1 MFFDYILNV
10 MYNSIITKTGSYIP
24 NIKVQNQKFLANE
37 FYAADGTR
45 LSKSNVDIVNKLEEI
60 TCIRVRRYVED
71 DLNTSDIAFM
81 AAERALDG
89 IDKESLDFIIVAQN
103 LGDVRADNIKTDMV
117 PTIAARVKH
126 RLRIKNPYTVAY
138 DIPFGCPGWLHGMIT
153 ADYYIKSGDAK
164 KVMVIGA
171 ETLSRVSDPHDI
183 DGMIYADGAGA
194 TVVESNQGD
203 GGILAHVTRSDTYND
218 AFLLGLGKSYNPA
231 HQGEELFIKMRGHE
245 IYKYAVRTV
254 PEVVKQSL
262 DKAGLTLADV
272 NKVLIHQAN
281 QKMDEAILARLFK
294 LYQIKDIPADIMPMT
309 ISWLGN
315 SSVATLPTMLDLLQ
329 RGQLNNHELHTGDI
343 LVFASVG
350 AGMNINSMV
359 YRMP

>member
-1 MFFDYILNV
+1 MFK
-10 MYNSIITKTGSYIP
+10 SIITRTGSYIP
-24 NIKVQNQKFLANE
+24 NKKVHNQKFLVNE
-37 FYAADGTR
+37 FYGADGIR
-45 LSKSNVDIVNKLEEI
+45 LAKKTEDIINKLEEI
-60 TCIRVRRYVED
+60 TCIRERRYVDD

-81 AAERALDG
+81 AAEKALDG
-89 IDKESLDFIIVAQN
+89 TDRESLDFIIVAQN
-103 LGDVRADNIKTDMV
+103 LGDVRADNVKTDMV

-171 ETLSRVSDPHDI
+171 EVLSRVSDPHDI

-194 TVVESNQGD
+194 TIVESGGGD
-203 GGILAHVTRSDTYND
+203 SGILAHVTRSDTYDD
-218 AFLLGLGKSYNPA
+218 AFLLGLGKSYNPDR
-231 HQGEELFIKMRGHE
+231 QGNELYIKMRGHD

-262 DKAGLTLADV
+262 DKAGLNLSDV
-272 NKVLIHQAN
+272 KKVLIHQAN

-294 LYQIKDIPADIMPMT
+294 LYNIKEIPDDIMPMT

-329 RGQLNNHELHTGDI
+329 RGQLDNHALHSGDI
-343 LVFASVG
+343 VVFASVG

-359 YRMP
+359 YRVP